1 MKTWIKLSSHDLTLL
16 LRILEASD
24 GLAVLK
30 TLDGKKGEACLIY
43 PQSNSSAVE
52 DLLKTFACEHNLEIK
67 A

>member
-1 MKTWIKLSSHDLTLL
+1 MKTLINLSSHDLTLL
-16 LRILEASD
+16 LRILEAGD

-43 PQSNSSAVE
+43 PVDNKRAVDE
-52 DLLKTFACEHNLEIK
+52 LLKAFAIEHNLKIK